1 MIPSFDKVHNRFK
14 LNGISFDRNGL
25 KELAY
30 SFIKEGE
37 PFERVIGNFISD
49 WLDSNDYV
57 LSKTSGSTG
66 KPKTIKIKKQ
76 AMVNSA
82 IATGDYFR
90 LKPSD
95 KALLCLPAQA
105 ISGRMMLVRAMIL
118 GLELDAIKPS
128 KTLSIDQ
135 EKRYTFTAFTPMQ
148 LANNLDKIIN
158 IKTIIV
164 GGAPV
169 SYSLMEN
176 IKDSKVQIFETYGM
190 TETVSHIAVKKLN
203 GFKASKADSVFKV
216 LPGINISKDD
226 RDCLVIDAPNI
237 TSEKVVTND
246 IVRLTGEGSF
256 EWLGRLDNVINS
268 GGVKLFPEI
277 IETKLQA
284 HISERFFISSLP
296 DDELGEKLVLVVE
309 GQGKDFD
316 RSIFK
321 ALDRFEVPKDVRFV
335 ENLIETHSG
344 KIARKETLHSVI

>member
-25 KELAY
+25 NELAY

-37 PFERVIGNFISD
+37 PYERVIGNFIAD

-66 KPKTIKIKKQ
+66 KSKTIKIKKQ

-128 KTLSIDQ
+128 KTLNIDQ

-148 LANNLDKIIN
+148 LANNVDKIKN

-226 RDCLVIDAPNI
+226 KDCLVIDAPNI

-246 IVRLTGEGSF
+246 IVRLTGEGCF
-256 EWLGRLDNVINS
+256 EWLGRFDNVINS
-268 GGVKLFPEI
+268 GGIKLNPEI
-277 IETKLQA
+277 IESKLQGL
-284 HISERFFISSLP
+284 ISDRFFVSSIP
-296 DDELGEKLVLVVE
+296 DEELGEKVVLVLENSKVNVDFSVFKVLDKYEAPKEVV
-309 GQGKDFD
+309 
-316 RSIFK
+316 
-321 ALDRFEVPKDVRFV
+321 AVPKFK
-335 ENLIETHSG
+335 ETQSG
-344 KIARKETLHSVI
+344 KIQRHKTLELLK